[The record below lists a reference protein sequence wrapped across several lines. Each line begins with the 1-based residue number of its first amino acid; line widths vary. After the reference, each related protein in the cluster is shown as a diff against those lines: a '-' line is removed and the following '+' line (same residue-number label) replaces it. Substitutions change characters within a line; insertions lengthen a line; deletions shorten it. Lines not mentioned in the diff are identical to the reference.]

1 MPSMTHPLSASRLND
16 FLGCAHQAALWLSG
30 IAPPGELDPTLELL
44 RAKGFEHEAQVLT
57 RLERQYGQAV
67 RISGTGSLHDR
78 GAATLA
84 AIQNGA
90 TLIYQG
96 ALAHDPWL
104 GYPDFLVRK
113 AGSDGA
119 TSFEPEETKKR
130 TFGTTAKAIA
140 KDPGPFVIRVAK
152 GFRANQGFLL
162 AGAVA
167 YYTLL
172 SLVPLTILVLIG
184 LSNFVEEAELLRTTN
199 RYLELIVPGQSDAIM
214 AELTTFLEHR
224 DVIGW
229 VLIVTIIFFSSLA
242 FTVLENAMSVIF
254 HHRVT
259 IKRRHF
265 LISALIP
272 YCFMLSLAIG
282 LLVVTVVSG
291 SLQTMGAEDIDLFG
305 KTFSL
310 GGLSGFLFYAIGV
323 IGEILV
329 LSAIYLVMPV
339 GRLSWRHA
347 LIGGVTA
354 AVLWEI
360 SRHTLVFYFSTL
372 SQVSVVYGSLT
383 TSIVVLLSLEIA
395 AMVLLI
401 GAQVIAEYERFRS
414 ERAAAAQRIPATDD

>member
-1 MPSMTHPLSASRLND
+1 M
-16 FLGCAHQAALWLSG
+16 
-30 IAPPGELDPTLELL
+30 
-44 RAKGFEHEAQVLT
+44 
-57 RLERQYGQAV
+57 
-67 RISGTGSLHDR
+67 
-78 GAATLA
+78 
-84 AIQNGA
+84 
-90 TLIYQG
+90 
-96 ALAHDPWL
+96 
-104 GYPDFLVRK
+104 
-113 AGSDGA
+113 
-119 TSFEPEETKKR
+119 TKKL
-130 TFGTTAKAIA
+130 TFGRTAKAIA
-140 KDPGPFVIRVAK
+140 KDPGPFIKRVAK

-184 LSNFVEEAELLRTTN
+184 LSNFVEEAELLRTMD
-199 RYLELIVPGQSDAIM
+199 RYLELVVPGQSDAIM
-214 AELTTFLEHR
+214 MELTTFLDHR

-259 IKRRHF
+259 IKRRRF
-265 LISALIP
+265 FISALIP
-272 YCFMLSLAIG
+272 YCFILALGIG

-291 SLQTMGAEDIDLFG
+291 SLQTMGTEDIDLFG
-305 KTFSL
+305 RTFSL

-323 IGEILV
+323 VGEILV

-360 SRHTLVFYFSTL
+360 SRHTLVLYFSTL

-383 TSIVVLLSLEIA
+383 TAIVVLLSLEVA

-414 ERAAAAQRIPATDD
+414 ERIDAAPKPMRTD

>member
-1 MPSMTHPLSASRLND
+1 M
-16 FLGCAHQAALWLSG
+16 
-30 IAPPGELDPTLELL
+30 
-44 RAKGFEHEAQVLT
+44 
-57 RLERQYGQAV
+57 
-67 RISGTGSLHDR
+67 
-78 GAATLA
+78 
-84 AIQNGA
+84 
-90 TLIYQG
+90 
-96 ALAHDPWL
+96 
-104 GYPDFLVRK
+104 
-113 AGSDGA
+113 
-119 TSFEPEETKKR
+119 TKKR
-130 TFGTTAKAIA
+130 TSGTTAAIV
-140 KDPGPFVIRVAK
+140 KDPVPFVVRVAK
-152 GFRANQGFLL
+152 GFRANKGFLL

-167 YYTLL
+167 YHTLL
-172 SLVPLTILVLIG
+172 SLVPLAILVLIG
-184 LSNFVEEAELLRTTN
+184 LSNFVEEAELLRTMD
-199 RYLELIVPGQSDAIM
+199 RYLELVVPGQSDAIM
-214 AELTTFLEHR
+214 AELTTFLDHR

-272 YCFMLSLAIG
+272 YCFILSLGIG
-282 LLVVTVVSG
+282 LLVVTIVSG
-291 SLQTMGAEDIDLFG
+291 YLQTIGTEDIDLFG
-305 KTFSL
+305 KRFSL

-360 SRHTLVFYFSTL
+360 TRHMLVAYFSTL

-401 GAQVIAEYERFRS
+401 GAQVIAEYERYRS
-414 ERAAAAQRIPATDD
+414 ERANAALKR

>member
-1 MPSMTHPLSASRLND
+1 M
-16 FLGCAHQAALWLSG
+16 
-30 IAPPGELDPTLELL
+30 
-44 RAKGFEHEAQVLT
+44 
-57 RLERQYGQAV
+57 
-67 RISGTGSLHDR
+67 
-78 GAATLA
+78 
-84 AIQNGA
+84 
-90 TLIYQG
+90 
-96 ALAHDPWL
+96 
-104 GYPDFLVRK
+104 
-113 AGSDGA
+113 
-119 TSFEPEETKKR
+119 TKKR

-172 SLVPLTILVLIG
+172 SLVPLTILVPIG

-254 HHRVT
+254 HHRAA

-265 LISALIP
+265 LISAIIP
-272 YCFMLSLAIG
+272 YCFILSLGIG

-323 IGEILV
+323 IGEVLV

-360 SRHTLVFYFSTL
+360 TRHTLVVYFSTL
-372 SQVSVVYGSLT
+372 SQISVVYGSLT
-383 TSIVVLLSLEIA
+383 TSIVMLLSLEIA

-401 GAQVIAEYERFRS
+401 GAQVIAEYERYRS
-414 ERAAAAQRIPATDD
+414 ERADAAPKPMRTD